1 MALHIIAAVII
12 GGLHSWPHWVQMFL
26 TISCCR
32 NLVLNACTTCLSRIQ
47 PLHYQHIRYVHQ
59 HYLYDYC
66 GHSMLTTLQQAC
78 WMFFYSDSHTHLWNG
93 YTAVKHWISP
103 NAQHLQRYATVLCP
117 LFPIWKVSWLAPHPG
132 RRHPLWLHL
141 YFFQYNLELC

>member
-1 MALHIIAAVII
+1 MYT
-12 GGLHSWPHWVQMFL
+12 S
-26 TISCCR
+26 T
-32 NLVLNACTTCLSRIQ
+32 
-47 PLHYQHIRYVHQ
+47 
-59 HYLYDYC
+59 DYC

-103 NAQHLQRYATVLCP
+103 NAQHLQRHATVLSS
-117 LFPIWKVSWLAPHPG
+117 FSIWKVSWLAPHPG